1 MEQKSIREQEQS
13 RYGFD
18 YWEGW
23 VRGKIRYWVT
33 AVRSI
38 FPGIA
43 ESLM

>member
-23 VRGKIRYWVT
+23 VRVKIR
-33 AVRSI
+33 
-38 FPGIA
+38 GIGFK
-43 ESLM
+43 SCLRMK